1 MKKIVF
7 CIPGRTFTYKFVHSW
22 SNLLNSCPTEFGV
35 APILSMAHTNNIY
48 VVRDLCL
55 GGDENGSPDQKPFGG
70 KVDYDYI
77 MWIDSDS
84 VFEPRQFK
92 TLLTQMEANKKYDI
106 LAGLYLLDDGRYA
119 THFDPEISKKDSF
132 ITPSD
137 AKKGLGT
144 KPFKVLYTGMGFML
158 VRRGIFESLS
168 FPWFMPMNNVNSK
181 GAKILIGDDAGF
193 CVRAKQAGFDIW
205 VDPRVIIGHEKP
217 KVLI

>member
-1 MKKIVF
+1 MINVVF

-22 SNLLNSCPTEFGV
+22 SNLLSLCPTKFGV
-35 APILSMAHTNNIY
+35 SPTLSMAYTNNIY

-55 GGDENGSPDQKPFGG
+55 NGDENGPANQKPFGG
-70 KVDYDYI
+70 KLNYDYI

-84 VFEPRQFK
+84 VFQPQQFK
-92 TLLTQMEANKKYDI
+92 TLLDQMEENKKYHI

-119 THFDPEISKKDSF
+119 THYDPEISKKDAF
-132 ITPSD
+132 ITPAD
-137 AKKGLGT
+137 VKKGLGT

-158 VRRGIFESLS
+158 VRRGVFETLTY
-168 FPWFMPMNNVNSK
+168 PWFMPMSNVNSK

-205 VDPRVIIGHEKP
+205 VDPRVMIGHEKP